1 MLLKIQWHFLL
12 LSTLQITS
20 AEHKIIVKLDPEVII
35 KSLISE
41 SSLKY
46 LQKFADVFAEKVAQR
61 LIGGVM
67 DKDREHMNYQDKEKQ
82 SANQSND
89 KAIHRITLNEE
100 EALTLLEKPS
110 PDGDNLNIN
119 TSFEVSKEEGK
130 SKKNIPVYS
139 LMKVNGK
146 YVRRFLGLI

>member
-61 LIGGVM
+61 LIGG
-67 DKDREHMNYQDKEKQ
+67 
-82 SANQSND
+82 
-89 KAIHRITLNEE
+89 AIC
-100 EALTLLEKPS
+100 
-110 PDGDNLNIN
+110 
-119 TSFEVSKEEGK
+119 
-130 SKKNIPVYS
+130 
-139 LMKVNGK
+139 
-146 YVRRFLGLI
+146 